1 MPKRLIFFLS
11 HLMVSILLALL
22 LSWLV
27 FFIWY
32 PAPLADALGVKH
44 LFLIL
49 IAIDIIIGP
58 LLSLFVYKE
67 HKKGLKFDLMVVIC
81 IQLFAFVY
89 GFYTI
94 VNGRPVWLVYD
105 TYVFHL
111 VKNSDIEPSHIDA
124 ALPQFQKPGWLK
136 PMFVNLDSSILKN
149 NPVPQGTV
157 VINHPMFFTDF
168 SNAKRQI
175 KSVSSPI
182 SLLEKYNDK
191 QIVDATL
198 QKYSSADAW
207 LGLSAPAKDMV
218 VLINK
223 EKGEVVKIVDLRPW
237 K

>member
-1 MPKRLIFFLS
+1 
-11 HLMVSILLALL
+11 MVSILLALL

>member
-1 MPKRLIFFLS
+1 MSKRLKFFLS
-11 HLMVSILLALL
+11 HLMVSILLASLL
-22 LSWLV
+22 IWLV

-49 IAIDIIIGP
+49 IAIDITIGP
-58 LLSLFVYKE
+58 LLGLFVYKE
-67 HKKGLKFDLMVVIC
+67 HKKGLKFDLMVVVC
-81 IQLFAFVY
+81 IQLSAFAY

-94 VNGRPVWLVYD
+94 AKGRPAWLVYD
-105 TYVFHL
+105 TFVFHL
-111 VKNSDIEPSHIDA
+111 VKNSDIEQSKI
-124 ALPQFQKPGWLK
+124 ALAQPQFQKTVWLK
-136 PMFVNLDSSILKN
+136 PQFVNLDSSVFKK

-157 VINHPMFFTDF
+157 VINHPMYFTDI
-168 SNAKRQI
+168 SNAKRQMQ
-175 KSVSSPI
+175 SVSSPI

-191 QIVDATL
+191 QEISAIL
-198 QKYSSADAW
+198 QKYPNADAW
-207 LGLSAPAKDMV
+207 LGLSAPVKDMV